1 LEVIWKNLDIVKS
14 SNMVK
19 NRGLEAKNQTGTMHV
34 KVSVPLLAIV
44 VTIVSIGA
52 FTLVIP
58 AVSAQSTSTTSTGV
72 ANVSIVSGAK
82 NEDNGLFFSPAN
94 ITVVL
99 GVNNTV
105 VWTNHDSTNHTVVA
119 LDNSYSATLTPGQ
132 TYTHTYTTPGVYKY
146 HCTIHLWMT
155 GSVTV
160 LAAPSSSSTST
171 SSSTGAV
178 PEFPFVAFGVVFLTA
193 IILVSYAAAR
203 KTSRHSLER

>member
-1 LEVIWKNLDIVKS
+1 MSKS
-14 SNMVK
+14 NIRVA
-19 NRGLEAKNQTGTMHV
+19 LFVALVLTGGVAT
-34 KVSVPLLAIV
+34 LLMPV
-44 VTIVSIGA
+44 
-52 FTLVIP
+52 
-58 AVSAQSTSTTSTGV
+58 VSAQGSTSTINTGV

-82 NEDNGLFFSPAN
+82 NQDNGLFYSPAN

-119 LDNSYSATLTPGQ
+119 LDNSYSAVLTPGQ
-132 TYTHTYTTPGVYKY
+132 TFTHTFTVPGVYKY

-160 LAAPSSSSTST
+160 LAAPSSSSSSSTST

-178 PEFPFVAFGVVFLTA
+178 PEFPFEAVALVVITA
-193 IILVSYAAAR
+193 LVIVSYLFVR
-203 KTSRHSLER
+203 QPRRG